1 MIDWNRI
8 NELRDEIGPEDFAEV
23 AEMFVSEVDSSIDSL
38 RTSANMTTLA
48 EDLHFLKGS
57 ALNLGFADLSTL
69 CQNGEAVAR
78 SGNPEDVDL
87 TEIVTVYEKSRE
99 EFLNSA
105 LVKGAA

>member
-23 AEMFVSEVDSSIDSL
+23 AEMFVSEVDSSIDTL
-38 RTSANMTTLA
+38 RESPNLATLA

-57 ALNLGFADLSTL
+57 ALNLGFAELSTL
-69 CQNGEAVAR
+69 CQNGESEAR
-78 SGNPEDVDL
+78 SGRPEDVDL
-87 TEIVTVYEKSRE
+87 SKIVRVYENSRE
-99 EFLNSA
+99 EFLSSA